1 MKVQLLVLCAT
12 ASMVALSCS
21 KAKDATAPDAAQG
34 TQYVSAYSSVDNPLS
49 KAPVDNTAVL
59 SGIIFYFHESAVGG
73 ITDPA
78 SPDLPDYADNN
89 GSGPV
94 SVASREAGTGV
105 DQGGKITFAS
115 PFPYNKTTNDF
126 VYATAFYTNGTT
138 DLSDS
143 GANVFGIDGSQDVL
157 HTELWDAGN
166 MSSPNTTGLTFKH
179 ALANIKVVCKGKAGE
194 AIAPIRTA
202 WGNIESIT
210 LVGTNTRIRFNRPC
224 LGADP
229 TFEIPKDLPLR
240 GKDYAAFPTAG
251 VEIPASDA
259 ADALVA
265 AAMVAP
271 TESSALKFKVKG
283 KNTAEVEV
291 DVTLSGNLEVGKT
304 HTVTF
309 SFGAKDLKVEVT
321 SSTITAWDP
330 NGNTGDSTIEN
341 P

>member
-49 KAPVDNTAVL
+49 KTPVDNTSVL
-59 SGIIFYFHESAVGG
+59 SDILFYFHESAVGG

-78 SPDLPDYADNN
+78 SPDLPQYEQSGGA
-89 GSGPV
+89 GSI
-94 SVASREAGTGV
+94 SMASREAGTGV
-105 DQGGKITFAS
+105 DQGGKITFTT

-126 VYATAFYTNGTT
+126 VYATAFYI
-138 DLSDS
+138 D
-143 GANVFGIDGSQDVL
+143 GAIRGGVTSHDIYTINGSQDVL

-210 LVGTNTRIRFNRPC
+210 LVGTNTEICFQRPC

-229 TFEIPKDLPLR
+229 TFEEPKDLPLR

-283 KNTAEVEV
+283 KKTAEVEV